1 MAKKQR
7 RKQQTRQTDVRPV
20 PPGSLQVVRQAVPAS
35 EIRSAVTPPPVASR
49 AKSGATWDE
58 FRGRYSHVNA
68 ELKQIGILAGS
79 FLVVLLIL
87 AAVLS

>member
-7 RKQQTRQTDVRPV
+7 RKQQTRQPDARP
-20 PPGSLQVVRQAVPAS
+20 QAERQAPPVS
-35 EIRSAVTPPPVASR
+35 EVRNSATPPPVPSR
-49 AKSGATWDE
+49 PKAGVSWDE